1 MNNLVKKVFAFLI
14 SETLLGFLAIL
25 SLALTIMPSIFAMS
39 EQTIILTEV
48 IQWCI
53 IGLFAAEYFYGLF
66 STSEKLNYIKNGWKL
81 VDLATF
87 VIPLLT
93 VIPGVS
99 AYFRSALLLRLIRLS
114 RIVVLGLRATG
125 IITRKEESKKIEFQ
139 SKGEMKISLIKDKIT
154 GTSKLIS
161 WEEFLKITE
170 SHEPLFFNIS
180 NISKEEA
187 TVISKK
193 FGLGENF
200 LDLHFF
206 SAGYPHLETIKD
218 NLALFLWFPRLLPNG
233 RVERDAVLL
242 IAVDNILLTLSKN
255 PTGLI
260 EDISKSTFHAEHVED
275 LSFLQKLLLSIL
287 QVVIDKNE
295 VLAGKYE
302 EDLRKLE
309 EIPVRESRQEFF
321 EHTFQLKKELSA
333 LAADLWRLKRILN
346 ELSATSELLS
356 GLISEGMKSQIANLI
371 EDVEYL
377 YETVVNIREGVLSVI
392 ELHLNV
398 VSFEMNRVMRVLAV
412 VSVLGLI
419 PGVVG
424 GMFGMNLID
433 NPWKFTLPQ
442 VAFFVVFSMIS
453 CLYFFFVK
461 GWLR

>member
-1 MNNLVKKVFAFLI
+1 MKKIIKNGFSVLL
-14 SETLLGFLAIL
+14 SETLLGFLAIV
-25 SLALTIMPSIFAMS
+25 SVALTIAPSIFNLS
-39 EQTIILTEV
+39 DHIQFV
-48 IQWCI
+48 IEAVQWCI
-53 IGLFAAEYFYGLF
+53 IGLFGIEYFYGLATTADKK
-66 STSEKLNYIKNGWKL
+66 SYLKNGWKL
-81 VDLATF
+81 IDLGTF
-87 VIPLLT
+87 LIPLLT

-99 AYFRSALLLRLIRLS
+99 DFFRSALLLRLIRLS
-114 RIVVLGLRATG
+114 RVVALGLRATG
-125 IITRKEESKKIEFQ
+125 IVTRKEEKQKYEFQ
-139 SKGEMKISLIKDKIT
+139 SKGEVRITLLKDK
-154 GTSKLIS
+154 TSGAPKSIS

-170 SHEPLFFNIS
+170 SQSPVFFNIS

-187 TVISKK
+187 AVISKK
-193 FGLGENF
+193 FGLGDNF
-200 LDLHFF
+200 LDLHLF
-206 SAGYPHLETIKD
+206 STAYPHLETVKD
-218 NLALFLWFPRLLPNG
+218 NLALFLWFPKLLSGG

-242 IAVDNILLTLSKN
+242 IAVDNVLLTLSKN
-255 PTGLI
+255 PTGLVDEI
-260 EDISKSTFHAEHVED
+260 ANSTLPAEQFEG
-275 LSFLQKLLLSIL
+275 LPFLQKMLLIIL
-287 QVVIDKNE
+287 QNVVDKNE

-302 EDLRKLE
+302 EELRRLE
-309 EIPVRESRQEFF
+309 EIPVRESRQQFF

-346 ELSATSELLS
+346 EMSGAGELSSELI
-356 GLISEGMKSQIANLI
+356 GDKMRNQIKNLT

-424 GMFGMNLID
+424 GMLGMNLID

-453 CLYFFFVK
+453 CLYIFFVK